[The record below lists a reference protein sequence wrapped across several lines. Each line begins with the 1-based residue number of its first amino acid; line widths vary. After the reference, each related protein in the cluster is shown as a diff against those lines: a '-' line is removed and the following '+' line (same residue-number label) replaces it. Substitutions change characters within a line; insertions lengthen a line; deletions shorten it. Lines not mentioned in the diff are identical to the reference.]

1 MLSGPKQFLANRQAN
16 VAMIFAICLIPLVVL
31 MGGAIDFSRQRSGE
45 AFAQDAID
53 AALLAIAGTAQDKT
67 EAELTAEALFWF
79 ENHIQGMNIDVQT
92 FQIVKEGD
100 DVSAIMTGH
109 VDTAFLGLI
118 GLSELPINRS
128 ATVRVGLTAIE
139 LVMVLDTTGS
149 MQETPSGQSMTKL
162 ESMQDA
168 ALNMVELLSEL
179 DNGRGNIEIGLVPFA
194 TYVNVG
200 VDNIDANWMDTDA
213 RSPVHADN
221 LAEGLSR
228 FDLYEH
234 LGYQWKGCVMAR
246 PAPHD
251 VRDTP
256 PRASDPATLFV
267 PIFHPDEP
275 DSRYRR
281 REEYPNNYVED
292 ADSIGSDL
300 LDIGNPIKYGLP
312 DTILFYV
319 DGVTNS
325 ILRGIT
331 EDDDDDDDDECE
343 DGDDDN
349 NGRGQECNNGN
360 GNGNGNGVD
369 PLNTENWASVDVNQ
383 DYDYYGNVDTE
394 IGPGFLCE
402 TPPILPLTTNFQT
415 VRNDIRS
422 LTAQGSTNI
431 PQGVVWGF
439 HALSPSA
446 PLTEGNAYSN
456 SVQKIMIVLS
466 DGNNFFAARSG
477 HPGGS
482 DFSAYGY
489 AENERLEGVPNR
501 YDSQDLME
509 AMDQRTLLACQNA
522 KDEDIRVFTIRMSL
536 DDENSEDLLRACASS
551 PQDYIDVPDSDRL
564 DEAFR
569 EITDRISQLYLT
581 R

>member
-16 VAMIFAICLIPLVVL
+16 VAMIFALCLIPLVVL

-100 DVSAIMTGH
+100 DVSAVMTGH

-281 REEYPNNYVED
+281 REEYPNNYVDD

-300 LDIGNPIKYGLP
+300 LNLGNPVKYGVP
-312 DTILFYV
+312 EPILAQI
-319 DGVTNS
+319 DGVSNQVLNS
-325 ILRGIT
+325 ILGPGNSGQGGT
-331 EDDDDDDDDECE
+331 CNN
-343 DGDDDN
+343 DN
-349 NGRGQECNNGN
+349 NANANNNGN
-360 GNGNGNGVD
+360 NNCGVVD
-369 PLNTENWASVDVNQ
+369 PLDPNNWNAVTVNR

-522 KDEDIRVFTIRMSL
+522 KDEGIRVFTIRMSL